1 LTQTGDHQQQA
12 NATPVQNIWRDWKG
26 FIVFIF
32 IMVIFR
38 SAVADWNQVP
48 SGSMLPSILIGDR
61 VIVDKLAYDLRL
73 PLTLTRVAQW
83 KNPQRSDI
91 VTFESPKNGLL
102 LIKRVIGI
110 PGDIVSLKD
119 NRLSVNGIAGE
130 YEKLPVQAIH
140 ADLQMPFSHTDI
152 FLEKL
157 LGEERQI
164 MLFRNPSKSTAA
176 SFQAITVPQGHYL
189 MLGDNRDNSGD
200 YRAIGLVPRS
210 AIIGRAQTV
219 AFSLNYD
226 DYYLP
231 RGDRFLADL
240 K

>member
-1 LTQTGDHQQQA
+1 
-12 NATPVQNIWRDWKG
+12 
-26 FIVFIF
+26 
-32 IMVIFR
+32 MVIFR

-83 KNPQRSDI
+83 RNPQRSDI
-91 VTFESPKNGLL
+91 VTFESPKDGLL

-130 YEKLPVQAIH
+130 YEKLPVHSIQ
-140 ADLQMPFSHTDI
+140 ADLQMPFSHTDV

-231 RGDRFLADL
+231 REDRFLADL

>member
-1 LTQTGDHQQQA
+1 MHTDNHQLQP
-12 NATPVQNIWRDWKG
+12 NATPGQNIWRDWKG

-32 IMVIFR
+32 IMVMFR

-61 VIVDKLAYDLRL
+61 VIVDKLAYDLRV
-73 PLTLTRVAQW
+73 PLTLMRIAQW
-83 KNPQRSDI
+83 DNPKRSDI
-91 VTFESPKNGLL
+91 VTFESPKDGLL

-119 NRLSVNGIAGE
+119 NRLSINGVTGQ
-130 YEKLPVQAIH
+130 YEKLPRQSMH
-140 ADLQMPFSHTDI
+140 ADLQIPFSHTEV

-157 LGEERQI
+157 LGQERQI
-164 MLFRNPSKSTAA
+164 MLFRNPSKSTNS
-176 SFQAITVPQGHYL
+176 SFQSITVPQGYYL

-200 YRAIGLVPRS
+200 YRAIGLVARS
-210 AIIGRAQTV
+210 AITGRAETV

-226 DYYLP
+226 DNYLP

>member
-1 LTQTGDHQQQA
+1 
-12 NATPVQNIWRDWKG
+12 
-26 FIVFIF
+26 
-32 IMVIFR
+32 MVIFR

-83 KNPQRSDI
+83 RNPQRSDI
-91 VTFESPKNGLL
+91 VTFESPKDGLL

-119 NRLSVNGIAGE
+119 NRLSVNGIAGV
-130 YEKLPVQAIH
+130 YEKLPVHSIH
-140 ADLQMPFSHTDI
+140 ADLQMPFSHTDV

-231 RGDRFLADL
+231 RGDRFLVDL

>member
-1 LTQTGDHQQQA
+1 MRPSDQEQQP
-12 NATPVQNIWRDWKG
+12 NTTSRQNIWCDWKG
-26 FIVFIF
+26 VIVFVF

-61 VIVDKLAYDLRL
+61 VIVDKLAYDLRV

-91 VTFESPKNGLL
+91 VTFESPKDGLL

-119 NRLSVNGIAGE
+119 NRLSINGVAGV
-130 YEKLPVQAIH
+130 YEKLSRQTMH
-140 ADLQMPFSHTDI
+140 EDLQMPFSHTEI

-157 LGEERQI
+157 LGQERLI
-164 MLFRNPSKSTAA
+164 MLFRDPSKSTSA
-176 SFQAITVPQGHYL
+176 SFQPITVPHGYYL

-200 YRAIGLVPRS
+200 YRAIGLVPRA
-210 AIIGRAQTV
+210 AIIGRAETV

>member
-1 LTQTGDHQQQA
+1 M
-12 NATPVQNIWRDWKG
+12 
-26 FIVFIF
+26 FIF
-32 IMVIFR
+32 IMVMFR

-61 VIVDKLAYDLRL
+61 VIVDKLAYDLRV
-73 PLTLTRVAQW
+73 PLTLTRIAQW
-83 KNPQRSDI
+83 DNPKRSDI
-91 VTFESPKNGLL
+91 VTFESPKDGLL

-119 NRLSVNGIAGE
+119 NRLSINGVTGQ
-130 YEKLPVQAIH
+130 YEKLPRQSMH
-140 ADLQMPFSHTDI
+140 ADLQIPFSHTEV

-157 LGEERQI
+157 LGQERQI
-164 MLFRNPSKSTAA
+164 MLFRNPSKSTNS
-176 SFQAITVPQGHYL
+176 SFQSITVPQGYYL

-200 YRAIGLVPRS
+200 YRAIGLVARS
-210 AIIGRAQTV
+210 AITGRAETV

-226 DYYLP
+226 DNYLP

>member
-1 LTQTGDHQQQA
+1 MQSGDLQLQPK
-12 NATPVQNIWRDWKG
+12 ATPAQNLWRDWRG
-26 FIVFIF
+26 FVVFIF
-32 IMVIFR
+32 VMVIFR

-61 VIVDKLAYDLRL
+61 VVVDKLAYDLRV
-73 PLTLTRVAQW
+73 PLTLTRVARW
-83 KNPQRSDI
+83 DNPQRSDI
-91 VTFESPKNGLL
+91 VTFQSPKDGLL

-110 PGDIVSLKD
+110 PGDIVSLQD
-119 NRLSVNGIAGE
+119 NRLSINGIAGE
-130 YEKLPVQAIH
+130 YEKLPLEVIH
-140 ADLQMPFSHTDI
+140 PDLQMPFSHADI
-152 FLEKL
+152 FSEKL

-164 MLFRNPSKSTAA
+164 MLFRNPSKSTVT
-176 SFQAITVPQGHYL
+176 SFQPITVPQGYYL

>member
-1 LTQTGDHQQQA
+1 
-12 NATPVQNIWRDWKG
+12 
-26 FIVFIF
+26 
-32 IMVIFR
+32 MVMFR

-61 VIVDKLAYDLRL
+61 VIVDKLAYDLRV
-73 PLTLTRVAQW
+73 PLTLTRIAQW
-83 KNPQRSDI
+83 DNPKRSDI
-91 VTFESPKNGLL
+91 VTFESPKDGLL

-119 NRLSVNGIAGE
+119 NRLSINGVTGQ
-130 YEKLPVQAIH
+130 YEKLPRQSMH
-140 ADLQMPFSHTDI
+140 ADLQIPFSHTEV

-157 LGEERQI
+157 LGQERQI
-164 MLFRNPSKSTAA
+164 MLFRNPSKSTNS
-176 SFQAITVPQGHYL
+176 SFQSITVPQGYYL

-200 YRAIGLVPRS
+200 YRAIGLVARS
-210 AIIGRAQTV
+210 AITGRAETV

-226 DYYLP
+226 DNYLP